1 MNEVRF
7 FSIACIFHSIQSDA
21 TREQLVN
28 FRRIV
33 RKSDKKAAS
42 AEELQIRALQDSIAK
57 AQSLANK
64 QFMANYTDVV
74 RYRIV
79 LL

>member
-1 MNEVRF
+1 LRVDFILFNI
-7 FSIACIFHSIQSDA
+7 STDA

>member
-64 QFMANYTDVV
+64 QFMANYRDVV